1 MEEAVVDA
9 YNESEQAVGFRAT
22 IEQHLALPFETVVLG
37 VSVTVKTVDV
47 AESGHIVAICHRG
60 RERQAIPI
68 LELPLPDPLPSG
80 WEWIEAYR
88 RWAKGRW

>member
-1 MEEAVVDA
+1 VDHA
-9 YNESEQAVGFRAT
+9 TQPRHAT

-37 VSVTVKTVDV
+37 VAVTVKAVDV

-60 RERQAIPI
+60 RERQVIPI

-88 RWAKGRW
+88 RWTKGR